1 MDPSML
7 IGFLIK
13 DEGDWKHWRDAIRN
27 PPGGKGI
34 IHVADKE
41 PVSMGRGMS
50 NERDGAIDEVETFD
64 TEDDDLEDLGED
76 RT

>member
-1 MDPSML
+1 ML

-13 DEGDWKHWRDAIRN
+13 DEEDWKRWRHDIKN
-27 PPGGKGI
+27 VPGGKSI
-34 IHVADKE
+34 LHVTDKE

-64 TEDDDLEDLGED
+64 TEEDDLEDLGQE
-76 RT
+76 TLA